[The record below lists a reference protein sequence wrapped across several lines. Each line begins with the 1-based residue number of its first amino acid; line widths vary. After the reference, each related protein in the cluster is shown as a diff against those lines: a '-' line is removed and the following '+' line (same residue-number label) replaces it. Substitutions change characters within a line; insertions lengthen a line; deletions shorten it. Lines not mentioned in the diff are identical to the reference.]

1 MNYLIGKQKI
11 YESAFYPYGDGIIT
25 LILLGNKKYMKV
37 LSILTVMV

>member
-25 LILLGNKKYMKV
+25 LPHRI
-37 LSILTVMV
+37 